1 MNLRYYLL
9 LSLLLLSLFGAPI
22 WAQDEESTPVLRFAV
37 LPVLNTLPLYVAEAA
52 GYFEEAGVAVQ
63 IGRFRSAAK
72 LRSAVRQGEM
82 DGFQADLVS
91 ALKLHESGLGLRV
104 IRHVGIADIPFF
116 ALVTWPWSG
125 IATVDNLEG
134 ARIGISHDTVVQ
146 YVADSMLAYA
156 EISADEVEYVEVPDQ
171 MSRLLQLSQG
181 VYDAALLPQPH
192 LKWALDFGSRVLIDD
207 TALDYVP
214 EAVSFRAEVL
224 EQKGEAVRAFLQA
237 YERGVTTLNAM
248 NGDPEVF
255 REFRNQAEIYSNF
268 WPPVELFFHLAVLVP
283 TFSTAGVPSDADFTS
298 VQDWALAVGLLE
310 EELAYE
316 SMVAGQYLSEA
327 SADDNSG
334 EDTDE

>member
-1 MNLRYYLL
+1 MNIRNLVLICPLL
-9 LSLLLLSLFGAPI
+9 WLLCAASLS
-22 WAQDEESTPVLRFAV
+22 AQEEESIPVLRFGV

-52 GYFEEAGVAVQ
+52 GYFEEAGVTVQ

-91 ALKLHESGLGLRV
+91 ALKLHESGQGLQV
-104 IRHVGIADIPFF
+104 VRHVGFVDIPFF

-125 IATVDNLEG
+125 IATVDNLKG

-146 YVADSMLAYA
+146 YVADSMLAFA
-156 EISADEVEYVEVPDQ
+156 EISADEVEFVEVADQ

-181 VYDAALLPQPH
+181 VYDAAVLPQPH

-224 EQKGEAVRAFLQA
+224 AQKGEAVRAFHTGIRT
-237 YERGVTTLNAM
+237 RGGYPQRHEWRPGGHL
-248 NGDPEVF
+248 
-255 REFRNQAEIYSNF
+255 REFRANPEIYPRF
-268 WPPVELFFHLAVLVP
+268 LAACGTVFPLGRFYTDLFLCQRA
-283 TFSTAGVPSDADFTS
+283 
-298 VQDWALAVGLLE
+298 E
-310 EELAYE
+310 
-316 SMVAGQYLSEA
+316 
-327 SADDNSG
+327 
-334 EDTDE
+334 